1 MRLAWG
7 AFFMPPASLNKF
19 LIQNQRMTLMT
30 CNAVIFDLDGTLLD
44 TLQDVAN
51 TLNTVLALHNYPT
64 HSIDECR
71 FLVGHGMRELV
82 RQALPEGVG
91 TPETI
96 DRLMPEFIAHY
107 ADNWSINSRPYPG
120 ISSLLD
126 SLAEQGIKM
135 AILSNKAD
143 QFTQLCAE
151 YLLKEWKFDVVMGHH
166 SGIAH
171 KPDPEGAL
179 LVAKMLGEEPSSIL
193 YVGDSGIDMLTA
205 TRAGMF
211 PLGVLWGFRPEC
223 ELVEFG
229 AKALVHH
236 PEEITKQYF
245 VSSLKRAGS

>member
-1 MRLAWG
+1 
-7 AFFMPPASLNKF
+7 
-19 LIQNQRMTLMT
+19 MT

-44 TLQDVAN
+44 TLQDLVN
-51 TLNTVLALHNYPT
+51 TLNTVLALHDYPEHT
-64 HSIDECR
+64 IDECR

-82 RQALPEGVG
+82 KKALPDGVG

-96 DRLMPEFIAHY
+96 DLLLPEFMAHY
-107 ADNWSINSRPYPG
+107 ADNWNMNSRPYPG
-120 ISSLLD
+120 VSTMLD
-126 SLAEQGIKM
+126 TLAEQGVKM

-143 QFTQLCAE
+143 HFTRLCAE
-151 YLLKEWKFDVVMGHH
+151 FLLKEWKFDIVMGHH

-179 LVAKMLGEEPSSIL
+179 LVARMLGEEPSSIL

-211 PLGVLWGFRPEC
+211 PLGVLWGFRPES

-229 AKALVHH
+229 AKALVQN
-236 PEEITKQYF
+236 PEKIIDNYF
-245 VSSLKRAGS
+245 TPMRKRMVR

>member
-1 MRLAWG
+1 
-7 AFFMPPASLNKF
+7 
-19 LIQNQRMTLMT
+19 MT

-44 TLQDVAN
+44 TLQDLVN
-51 TLNTVLALHNYPT
+51 TLNTVLALHDYPEHT
-64 HSIDECR
+64 IDECR

-82 RQALPEGVG
+82 KKALPDGVG

-96 DRLMPEFIAHY
+96 DLLLPEFMAHY
-107 ADNWSINSRPYPG
+107 ADNWNMNSRPYPG
-120 ISSLLD
+120 VSTMLNT
-126 SLAEQGIKM
+126 LAEQGVKM

-143 QFTQLCAE
+143 HFTRLCAE
-151 YLLKEWKFDVVMGHH
+151 FLLKEWKFDIVMGHH

-179 LVAKMLGEEPSSIL
+179 LVARMLEEEPSSIL

-211 PLGVLWGFRPEC
+211 PLGVLWGFRPES

-229 AKALVHH
+229 AKALVQN
-236 PEEITKQYF
+236 PEEIIDNYF
-245 VSSLKRAGS
+245 TPMRKRMVR

>member
-1 MRLAWG
+1 M
-7 AFFMPPASLNKF
+7 
-19 LIQNQRMTLMT
+19 I

-44 TLQDVAN
+44 TLQDLVN
-51 TLNTVLALHNYPT
+51 TLNTVLAQHDYPVHT
-64 HSIDECR
+64 VDECR

-82 RQALPEGVG
+82 KKALPEGVG

-96 DRLMPEFIAHY
+96 DLLLPEFMAHY
-107 ADNWSINSRPYPG
+107 ADNWNLNSRPYPG
-120 ISSLLD
+120 IGAMLD
-126 SLAEQGIKM
+126 SITAQGIKM

-143 QFTQLCAE
+143 HFTRLCAE
-151 YLLKEWKFDVVMGHH
+151 FLLKEWRFDVVMGHH

-179 LVAKMLGEEPSSIL
+179 LVARMLGEEPSSIL

-211 PLGVLWGFRPEC
+211 PLGVLWGFRPKS

-229 AKALVHH
+229 AKALVQT
-236 PEEITKQYF
+236 PEEIIDNYF
-245 VSSLKRAGS
+245 TPKETRIVR

>member
-1 MRLAWG
+1 
-7 AFFMPPASLNKF
+7 
-19 LIQNQRMTLMT
+19 MT

-44 TLQDVAN
+44 TLQDLVN
-51 TLNTVLALHNYPT
+51 TLNTVLALHDYPEHT
-64 HSIDECR
+64 IDECR

-82 RQALPEGVG
+82 KKALPDGVG

-96 DRLMPEFIAHY
+96 YLLLPEFMAHY
-107 ADNWSINSRPYPG
+107 ADNWNMNSRPYPG
-120 ISSLLD
+120 VSTMLNT
-126 SLAEQGIKM
+126 LAEQGVKM

-143 QFTQLCAE
+143 HFTRLCAE
-151 YLLKEWKFDVVMGHH
+151 FLLKEWKFDIVMGHH

-179 LVAKMLGEEPSSIL
+179 LVARMLEEEPSSIL

-211 PLGVLWGFRPEC
+211 PLGVLWGFRPES

-229 AKALVHH
+229 AKALVQN
-236 PEEITKQYF
+236 PEEIIDNYF
-245 VSSLKRAGS
+245 TPMRKRMVR